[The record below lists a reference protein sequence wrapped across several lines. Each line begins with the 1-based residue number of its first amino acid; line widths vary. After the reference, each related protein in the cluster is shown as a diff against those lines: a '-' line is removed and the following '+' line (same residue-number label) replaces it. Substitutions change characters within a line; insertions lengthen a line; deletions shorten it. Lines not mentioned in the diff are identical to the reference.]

1 MDERGGLWGTTAME
15 TCKVGV
21 SVCYCWLQRR
31 LLCTSSP
38 EGTGVHLKGFI
49 CEKENRAWEQSWI
62 NGEFFCLLS
71 DPTPSA
77 MKYKHRSNETKRR
90 GPFGEN

>member
-38 EGTGVHLKGFI
+38 EGTGVHLKRFI

-62 NGEFFCLLS
+62 NGEFFLFAL
-71 DPTPSA
+71 
-77 MKYKHRSNETKRR
+77 
-90 GPFGEN
+90 